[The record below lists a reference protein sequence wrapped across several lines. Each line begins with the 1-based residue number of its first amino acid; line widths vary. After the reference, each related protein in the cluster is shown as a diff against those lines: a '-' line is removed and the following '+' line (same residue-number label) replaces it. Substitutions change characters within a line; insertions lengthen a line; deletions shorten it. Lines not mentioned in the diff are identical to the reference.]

1 MDKGEPIDLLHAGI
15 RNILLKNHPYKEE
28 IVGDISSIYKINLDH
43 LKACHTK
50 FYHPSNMMLVI
61 VGKMDPSKLLN
72 EIKENQNN
80 KTFNEAPFINKI
92 DYNEPLNVVKEYDYI
107 TTNRS
112 NNLVYL
118 AYKYESLNHLK
129 GKERSKVEKIYDIIL
144 SMLFD
149 KTSKVNQRLIKDKII
164 NIDSTY
170 SFSNFDQL
178 FYVGVYNYQVFD
190 IDEYI
195 KSIKYVFDNVSE
207 FLLDEEYLKTYKKV
221 LLSSYI
227 NEFNNLLDLAL
238 EITTLLVDDND
249 FFNSI
254 EVIKS
259 ITYNDIIEYSKKLKS
274 DNYCIYVVKGDKN
287 D

>member
-1 MDKGEPIDLLHAGI
+1 MDIYICGI
-15 RNILLKNHPYKEE
+15 HPAY
-28 IVGDISSIYKINLDH
+28 
-43 LKACHTK
+43 T
-50 FYHPSNMMLVI
+50 
-61 VGKMDPSKLLN
+61 
-72 EIKENQNN
+72 
-80 KTFNEAPFINKI
+80 
-92 DYNEPLNVVKEYDYI
+92 YDRVCRGYA
-107 TTNRS
+107 RCY
-112 NNLVYL
+112 VC
-118 AYKYESLNHLK
+118 
-129 GKERSKVEKIYDIIL
+129 
-144 SMLFD
+144 
-149 KTSKVNQRLIKDKII
+149 
-164 NIDSTY
+164 
-170 SFSNFDQL
+170 FDQL

-195 KSIKYVFDNVSE
+195 KSIKYVFDNVNE

>member
-1 MDKGEPIDLLHAGI
+1 
-15 RNILLKNHPYKEE
+15 
-28 IVGDISSIYKINLDH
+28 
-43 LKACHTK
+43 
-50 FYHPSNMMLVI
+50 
-61 VGKMDPSKLLN
+61 
-72 EIKENQNN
+72 
-80 KTFNEAPFINKI
+80 
-92 DYNEPLNVVKEYDYI
+92 
-107 TTNRS
+107 
-112 NNLVYL
+112 
-118 AYKYESLNHLK
+118 
-129 GKERSKVEKIYDIIL
+129 
-144 SMLFD
+144 MLFD

-227 NEFNNLLDLAL
+227 NEFDNLLDLAL

>member
-1 MDKGEPIDLLHAGI
+1 
-15 RNILLKNHPYKEE
+15 
-28 IVGDISSIYKINLDH
+28 
-43 LKACHTK
+43 
-50 FYHPSNMMLVI
+50 
-61 VGKMDPSKLLN
+61 
-72 EIKENQNN
+72 
-80 KTFNEAPFINKI
+80 
-92 DYNEPLNVVKEYDYI
+92 
-107 TTNRS
+107 
-112 NNLVYL
+112 
-118 AYKYESLNHLK
+118 
-129 GKERSKVEKIYDIIL
+129 
-144 SMLFD
+144 MLFD

>member
-1 MDKGEPIDLLHAGI
+1 
-15 RNILLKNHPYKEE
+15 
-28 IVGDISSIYKINLDH
+28 
-43 LKACHTK
+43 
-50 FYHPSNMMLVI
+50 
-61 VGKMDPSKLLN
+61 
-72 EIKENQNN
+72 
-80 KTFNEAPFINKI
+80 
-92 DYNEPLNVVKEYDYI
+92 
-107 TTNRS
+107 
-112 NNLVYL
+112 
-118 AYKYESLNHLK
+118 
-129 GKERSKVEKIYDIIL
+129 
-144 SMLFD
+144 MLFD

-195 KSIKYVFDNVSE
+195 KSIKYVFDNVNE